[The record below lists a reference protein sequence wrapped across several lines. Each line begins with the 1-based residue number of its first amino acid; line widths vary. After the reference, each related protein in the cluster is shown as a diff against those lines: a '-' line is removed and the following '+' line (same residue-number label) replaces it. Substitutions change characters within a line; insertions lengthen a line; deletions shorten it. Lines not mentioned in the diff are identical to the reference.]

1 MTAGRVLITGA
12 TGVVGPAVVDAF
24 SAAGWAVRAFVRV
37 SPAVPPWSA
46 PASLEVGSLDDAASL
61 ERAMQDVQ
69 VVIHLAG
76 KLHVDASTR
85 SDLAAFRAVNVDGTR
100 QVVAAARRGGARVIL
115 ASTIAVYG
123 PTHGRDVD
131 EQSRPLPETPYAR
144 SKLDA
149 ETLALDESNGSGRG
163 IVLRLAAVYGPRMK
177 GNYLRLVRALA
188 RPWFLAIGSG
198 NNRRSL
204 IHEEDVARAFLA
216 AASRP
221 ELGGRVFNVTDGG
234 VHRMR
239 DIVAAIS
246 AALGRRAPRFALPAA
261 PVRFACRTADA
272 AARLAGRRAP
282 VTPDAIDKW
291 LEDLAVFSTRA
302 RSELG
307 FVPAVSL
314 VDGWRRTVEALRHTG
329 AV

>member
-1 MTAGRVLITGA
+1 MTACRVLITGA
-12 TGVVGPAVVDAF
+12 TGVIGPAVVDAF

-37 SPAVPPWSA
+37 RPGAAAWSA
-46 PASLEVGSLDDAASL
+46 PAALEVGRLDDVASL

-69 VVIHLAG
+69 VVIHLAA
-76 KLHVDASTR
+76 KLHVNVPTE
-85 SDLAAFRAVNVDGTR
+85 SDLAAYRAVNVEGTR
-100 QVVAAARRGGARVIL
+100 HVVVAARRAGARVIF

-123 PTHGRDVD
+123 PTHGREVD
-131 EQSRPLPETPYAR
+131 EESPPLPETPYAR

-149 ETLALDESNGSGRG
+149 ETLVLNESNGGGSGT
-163 IVLRLAAVYGPRMK
+163 VLRLGAIYGPRMK

-188 RPWFLAIGSG
+188 GPWFLPIGPG
-198 NNRRSL
+198 TNRRSL
-204 IHEEDVARAFLA
+204 IHEDDVGRAFLA
-216 AASRP
+216 AASHP
-221 ELGGRVFNVTDGG
+221 ELSGRAYNVTDGA

-246 AALGRRAPRFALPAA
+246 AALGRPAPRFALPAA

-282 VTPDAIDKW
+282 VTPEALDKW
-291 LEDLAVFSTRA
+291 LEDLAVSSTRA

-307 FVPAVSL
+307 FVPAVL
-314 VDGWRRTVEALRHTG
+314 LPDGWRRTVDALRRTG
-329 AV
+329 AL